1 MRRGISRRDL
11 VTGTAWAA
19 PLVLS
24 TAVIPA
30 YASSS
35 ADDGPCLDPD
45 KSYDIFAKDVRVAAE
60 NRATG
65 EKGYEEIVVP
75 NYASYMRF
83 DLRGGAGGNLEARY
97 SKATGYNRTG
107 GTGGGGGYIKG
118 TVKVTPGQRIK
129 FYVGASGVG
138 YYDRPAKGGE
148 GYGNGG
154 SSAALPTE
162 LGSDVQGKL
171 NSHSNKV
178 TVYSGSGGGSSAIV
192 MVDAKTSQETVLAVA
207 GGGGG
212 AGARGLTHIVTYA
225 GTWITDD
232 PASYRASSLH
242 IGRGGS
248 AGDDYVSEGL
258 GRSGKERY
266 YRHYYAEVLIPS
278 GSNGSSAAGGSGGDL
293 ATVTG
298 DEKLTFS
305 STSRTEIYTGNTA
318 GKSGGSGPNGNGADG
333 VVAYGYALSTV
344 GNTSD
349 GRNATGYIVS
359 GGGGAGYGG
368 GGSGS
373 AVAAASENPVYMYDE
388 AAFVGVAS
396 GGGGGGGNFVS
407 PDVINPYI
415 TAEGG
420 LILRGEIRDGT
431 ITYSF
436 CPSDP
441 NKQPDPEPTSPEDP
455 DWMARNS

>member
-1 MRRGISRRDL
+1 MRRGLSRRNL

-45 KSYDIFAKDVRVAAE
+45 KSYGIFAKDVRTAAQS
-60 NRATG
+60 RAAG

-75 NYASYMRF
+75 DYASYMRF
-83 DLRGGAGGNLEARY
+83 DLHGGAGGDLTAQY
-97 SKATGYNRTG
+97 SEVTGYNRTG
-107 GTGGGGGYIKG
+107 GAGGGGAHIQG

-212 AGARGLTHIVTYA
+212 AGARGFT
-225 GTWITDD
+225 
-232 PASYRASSLH
+232 RANQN
-242 IGRGGS
+242 GGNL
-248 AGDDYVSEGL
+248 DN
-258 GRSGKERY
+258 GRSDF
-266 YRHYYAEVLIPS
+266 L
-278 GSNGSSAAGGSGGDL
+278 
-293 ATVTG
+293 
-298 DEKLTFS
+298 
-305 STSRTEIYTGNTA
+305 
-318 GKSGGSGPNGNGADG
+318 
-333 VVAYGYALSTV
+333 
-344 GNTSD
+344 
-349 GRNATGYIVS
+349 
-359 GGGGAGYGG
+359 
-368 GGSGS
+368 
-373 AVAAASENPVYMYDE
+373 
-388 AAFVGVAS
+388 
-396 GGGGGGGNFVS
+396 
-407 PDVINPYI
+407 
-415 TAEGG
+415 
-420 LILRGEIRDGT
+420 
-431 ITYSF
+431 
-436 CPSDP
+436 
-441 NKQPDPEPTSPEDP
+441 
-455 DWMARNS
+455 

>member
-45 KSYDIFAKDVRVAAE
+45 KSYEIFAKDVRTAAQNHVA
-60 NRATG
+60 G

-75 NYASYMRF
+75 DYASYMRF
-83 DLRGGAGGNLEARY
+83 DLSGGAGGSLEARY

-107 GTGGGGGYIKG
+107 GTGGGGAHIKG

-129 FYVGASGVG
+129 FYVGAGGVG

-154 SSAALPTE
+154 SSTALPTE

-192 MVDAKTSQETVLAVA
+192 MVDTQTSQETVLAIA

-212 AGARGLTHIVTYA
+212 AGARGLSHIISYA
-225 GTWITDD
+225 GVWITDD

-242 IGRGGS
+242 IGRGGY
-248 AGDDYVSEGL
+248 GGDYVVSDGL
-258 GRSGKERY
+258 ERSGKERY
-266 YRHYYAEVLIPS
+266 YKHYYAEVLIPS
-278 GSNGSSAAGGSGGDL
+278 GSNGSSAAGGSGGAL

-298 DEKLTFS
+298 DEELTFA
-305 STSRTEIYTGNTA
+305 STAQTEIYTGNTA
-318 GKSGGSGPNGNGADG
+318 GKSGDSGPNGNGADG

-368 GGSGS
+368 GGSGT
-373 AVAAASENPVYMYDE
+373 AVAAASESPVYE
-388 AAFVGVAS
+388 TAFVGVAS

-415 TAEGG
+415 SAEGG
-420 LILRGEIRDGT
+420 VIWRGEIKDGE

-455 DWMARNS
+455 EWMARNS

>member
-1 MRRGISRRDL
+1 MRRGLSRRNL

-45 KSYDIFAKDVRVAAE
+45 KSYDIFAKDVRTAAQ
-60 NRATG
+60 NRAAG

-75 NYASYMRF
+75 DYASYMRF
-83 DLRGGAGGNLEARY
+83 YLRGGSGGSLATRY
-97 SKATGYNRTG
+97 SEATGYNRTG
-107 GTGGGGGYIKG
+107 GTAGGGAYIQG

-154 SSAALPTE
+154 SSAALPTA

-192 MVDAKTSQETVLAVA
+192 MVDAKTSQETVLAIA

-212 AGARGLTHIVTYA
+212 AGARGLTHVLSYG

-232 PASYRASSLH
+232 PKSYKTSDLY
-242 IGRGGS
+242 IGQGGY
-248 AGDDYVSEGL
+248 GGTDFVSEGL
-258 GRSGKERY
+258 GRSGQERY
-266 YRHYYAEVLIPS
+266 YQHYDAEILIPS
-278 GSNGSSAAGGSGGDL
+278 GSNGSNTAGGSGGAL
-293 ATVTG
+293 ATITG
-298 DEKLTFS
+298 DKELTFS
-305 STSRTEIYTGNTA
+305 STSRTEIHTGNTA

-333 VVAYGYALSTV
+333 VVAYGYALNTA

-349 GRNATGYIVS
+349 DRNGIGYIVS

-373 AVAAASENPVYMYDE
+373 AVAAASENPVYMYDD

-407 PDVINPYI
+407 PDVLNPYVN
-415 TAEGG
+415 AEGG
-420 LILRGEIRDGT
+420 AEWRGEIRDGA

-441 NKQPDPEPTSPEDP
+441 NKQPDPEPTSPEGP
-455 DWMARNS
+455 GYWT

>member
-1 MRRGISRRDL
+1 MRRGLSRRNL
-11 VTGTAWAA
+11 VAGTAWAA

-35 ADDGPCLDPD
+35 ADDGPCLDSD
-45 KSYDIFAKDVRVAAE
+45 KSYDIFAKDVRTAAQS
-60 NRATG
+60 RAAG

-75 NYASYMRF
+75 DYASYMRF
-83 DLRGGAGGNLEARY
+83 DLHGGAGGDLTAQY
-97 SKATGYNRTG
+97 SEVTGYNRTG
-107 GTGGGGGYIKG
+107 GAGGGGAHIQG

-129 FYVGASGVG
+129 FYVGAGGVG

-192 MVDAKTSQETVLAVA
+192 MVDAKTSHETVLAVA

-212 AGARGLTHIVTYA
+212 AGARGFTRA
-225 GTWITDD
+225 NQNGGTWITDD
-232 PASYRASSLH
+232 PTSYESSNLH

-248 AGDDYVSEGL
+248 AGDDYVPEGL
-258 GRSGKERY
+258 GRSGQERY
-266 YRHYYAEVLIPS
+266 YQHYDAEILIPS
-278 GSNGSSAAGGSGGDL
+278 GSNGSNTAGGSGGAL

-298 DEKLTFS
+298 DKELTFT
-305 STSRTEIYTGNTA
+305 STARTEIHTGNTA

-333 VVAYGYALSTV
+333 VVAYGYALNTA

-349 GRNATGYIVS
+349 DRNGIGYIVS

-373 AVAAASENPVYMYDE
+373 AVAAASESLKSDI
-388 AAFVGVAS
+388 AFVGVSS

-407 PDVINPYI
+407 PDVLNPYVN
-415 TAEGG
+415 AEGG
-420 LILRGEIRDGT
+420 SYLRGEIKDGA

-441 NKQPDPEPTSPEDP
+441 NKQPDPPSPESP
-455 DWMARNS
+455 EYWEWLARNS

>member
-1 MRRGISRRDL
+1 MRRGLSRRNL

-45 KSYDIFAKDVRVAAE
+45 KSYDIFAKDVRTAAQ
-60 NRATG
+60 NHATG

-75 NYASYMRF
+75 DYASYMRF
-83 DLRGGAGGNLEARY
+83 YLRGGSGGSLATRY
-97 SKATGYNRTG
+97 SEATGYNRTG
-107 GTGGGGGYIKG
+107 GTGGGGGHIKG
-118 TVKVTPGQRIK
+118 TIKVTPGQRIK

-154 SSAALPTE
+154 SSAALPTD

-171 NSHSNKV
+171 NSHNNKV

-212 AGARGLTHIVTYA
+212 AGARGLTHVVTYA

-232 PASYRASSLH
+232 PTSYDNFNLH
-242 IGRGGS
+242 IGQGGS
-248 AGDDYVSEGL
+248 AGDEYVPEGL
-258 GRSGKERY
+258 GRSGRERY
-266 YRHYYAEVLIPS
+266 YRHYSAKILIPS
-278 GSNGSSAAGGSGGDL
+278 GSNGSNTAGGSGGDL
-293 ATVTG
+293 GTVTG

-305 STSRTEIYTGNTA
+305 STSRTEIHTGNTA
-318 GKSGGSGPNGNGADG
+318 GKPGGSGPNGNGADG
-333 VVAYGYALSTV
+333 VVAYGYALNTA

-349 GRNATGYIVS
+349 DRNGIGYIVS

-373 AVAAASENPVYMYDE
+373 AVAPASENPVYMYDE

-407 PDVINPYI
+407 PDVIDPYVS
-415 TAEGG
+415 AEGG
-420 LILRGEIRDGT
+420 ADWRGEIRDGT

-455 DWMARNS
+455 GYWT

>member
-1 MRRGISRRDL
+1 MRRGLSRRNL
-11 VTGTAWAA
+11 VAGTAWAA

-45 KSYDIFAKDVRVAAE
+45 KSYGIFAKDVRTAAQS
-60 NRATG
+60 RAAG

-75 NYASYMRF
+75 DYASYMRF
-83 DLRGGAGGNLEARY
+83 DLHGGAGGDLTAQY
-97 SKATGYNRTG
+97 SEVTGYNRTG
-107 GTGGGGGYIKG
+107 GAGGGGAHIQG

-129 FYVGASGVG
+129 FYVGAGGVG

-212 AGARGLTHIVTYA
+212 AGARGFTRA
-225 GTWITDD
+225 NQNGGTWITDD
-232 PASYRASSLH
+232 PTSYESSNLH

-248 AGDDYVSEGL
+248 AGDDYVPEGL
-258 GRSGKERY
+258 GRSGQERY
-266 YRHYYAEVLIPS
+266 HQHYDAEVAEAFI
-278 GSNGSSAAGGSGGDL
+278 
-293 ATVTG
+293 
-298 DEKLTFS
+298 LT
-305 STSRTEIYTGNTA
+305 TA
-318 GKSGGSGPNGNGADG
+318 
-333 VVAYGYALSTV
+333 
-344 GNTSD
+344 
-349 GRNATGYIVS
+349 
-359 GGGGAGYGG
+359 G
-368 GGSGS
+368 GGSDGINLLR
-373 AVAAASENPVYMYDE
+373 AAAQVRVPDGYRHVVVTGPQLDAALFHQVAQAAGPRTVVRRSWPGMSRHIQQAAAVIAMAGYNTVTEILASETPALLVPRE
-388 AAFVGVAS
+388 TPRLEQF
-396 GGGGGGGNFVS
+396 
-407 PDVINPYI
+407 
-415 TAEGG
+415 
-420 LILRGEIRDGT
+420 IR
-431 ITYSF
+431 
-436 CPSDP
+436 
-441 NKQPDPEPTSPEDP
+441 
-455 DWMARNS
+455 A

>member
-1 MRRGISRRDL
+1 MRRGLSRRNL

-19 PLVLS
+19 PFVLS

-45 KSYDIFAKDVRVAAE
+45 KSYDIFAKDVRTAAQ
-60 NRATG
+60 NRAAG

-75 NYASYMRF
+75 DYASYMRF
-83 DLRGGAGGNLEARY
+83 YLRGGSGGSLATRY
-97 SKATGYNRTG
+97 SEATGYNRTG
-107 GTGGGGGYIKG
+107 GTAGGGAYIQG

-154 SSAALPTE
+154 SSAALPTA

-192 MVDAKTSQETVLAVA
+192 MVDAKTSQETVLVIA

-212 AGARGLTHIVTYA
+212 AGARGFTHATQEG

-232 PASYRASSLH
+232 PTSYENPNLH

-248 AGDDYVSEGL
+248 AGDDYVPEGL
-258 GRSGKERY
+258 GFSGQERY
-266 YRHYYAEVLIPS
+266 HQHYDAEVLIPS
-278 GSNGSSAAGGSGGDL
+278 GSNGSSAIGGSGGAL

-298 DEKLTFS
+298 DKELTFD
-305 STSRTEIYTGNTA
+305 STARTEIRTGNSA

-333 VVAYGYALSTV
+333 VVAYGYALSTI

-349 GRNATGYIVS
+349 DRNATGYIVS

-373 AVAAASENPVYMYDE
+373 AVAVASESLKSDT
-388 AAFVGVAS
+388 AFVGVAS

-407 PDVINPYI
+407 PDVIDPYI
-415 TAEGG
+415 TAG
-420 LILRGEIRDGT
+420 LGSYEMGSNMDGAIR
-431 ITYSF
+431 YSF

-441 NKQPDPEPTSPEDP
+441 KKKRPKPKEEPDPPFSPESP
-455 DWMARNS
+455 EYWE

>member
-45 KSYDIFAKDVRVAAE
+45 KSYDIFAKDVRMAAE

-75 NYASYMRF
+75 DYASYMRF
-83 DLRGGAGGNLEARY
+83 DLLGGAGGDLTAPY
-97 SKATGYNRTG
+97 SEDTGYNRTG
-107 GTGGGGGYIKG
+107 GAGGGGAHIKG

-129 FYVGASGVG
+129 FYVGTSGVG

-192 MVDAKTSQETVLAVA
+192 MVDAKTSQETVLAIA

-212 AGARGLTHIVTYA
+212 AGARGFTRATQRG

-232 PASYRASSLH
+232 PTSYENSNLH

-248 AGDDYVSEGL
+248 AGDDYVPEGL
-258 GRSGKERY
+258 GFSGQERY
-266 YRHYYAEVLIPS
+266 HQHYDAEVLIPS
-278 GSNGSSAAGGSGGDL
+278 GSNGSSAAGGSGGAL

-298 DEKLTFS
+298 DKELTFA
-305 STSRTEIYTGNTA
+305 STARTEIHTGNTA

-349 GRNATGYIVS
+349 DRNATGYIVS

-373 AVAAASENPVYMYDE
+373 AVAAASESLKSDT
-388 AAFVGVAS
+388 AFVGVAS

-407 PDVINPYI
+407 PDVLNPYI

-420 LILRGEIRDGT
+420 AEWRGEIRDGT

-441 NKQPDPEPTSPEDP
+441 NKQPDPPYSPESP
-455 DWMARNS
+455 EYWEWLAQNS